1 MIRKYLYIYFI
12 FVLSVVIGVYIC
24 REYELVSNEY
34 VFDINFSWR
43 KLFFNNLILYAELIF
58 FGIISFSILFYVL
71 LGINLLILIHNI
83 SSGINVY
90 GNKFILIIISHGM
103 FEIFLFVCGIIFMYK
118 YVGYIKKYIN
128 NEVSS
133 IKLKKNVD
141 ELINVFLTGIVFI
154 LIGSLV
160 EKYVTPILWT
170 LYF

>member
-90 GNKFILIIISHGM
+90 GNKFILIIISHVCLKYSYLYV
-103 FEIFLFVCGIIFMYK
+103 ELFLCTNMWAV
-118 YVGYIKKYIN
+118 
-128 NEVSS
+128 
-133 IKLKKNVD
+133 
-141 ELINVFLTGIVFI
+141 
-154 LIGSLV
+154 
-160 EKYVTPILWT
+160 
-170 LYF
+170 